1 MEWIENLKFL
11 KNLNYFELYYYRL
24 TNKELKLM
32 IKSIRN
38 LQFLEEFYIY
48 DNKFEQS
55 TILKLFLY
63 YRIPP
68 ILKKS
73 NLMSICYQKKKMDDK
88 DEQDEEND
96 EEEENETYS
105 DNDYGENKRRDVELH
120 DMVENFGYPDLESD
134 KNKLNFNILFD

>member
-1 MEWIENLKFL
+1 M
-11 KNLNYFELYYYRL
+11 KNLNYLELYYYRL

-73 NLMSICYQKKKMDDK
+73 NLMSICYQKKEMDDK
-88 DEQDEEND
+88 DI
-96 EEEENETYS
+96 
-105 DNDYGENKRRDVELH
+105 EL
-120 DMVENFGYPDLESD
+120 
-134 KNKLNFNILFD
+134 